1 MTDRCSSSIRRG
13 HIASSK
19 HRRHPDHPQVVVD
32 LQASQPITGYRQ
44 LLGQAAGPHAGAPH
58 HGGRCQPFPDDSVT
72 PPGLTAATLTPVLVS
87 TPLSNSAC
95 SITGRA
101 DKPISEPTKGL
112 WSMSTTRG

>member
-1 MTDRCSSSIRRG
+1 MLTRHDRQVLVIHPGRG

-58 HGGRCQPFPDDSVT
+58 HGGRCQPFP
-72 PPGLTAATLTPVLVS
+72 
-87 TPLSNSAC
+87 
-95 SITGRA
+95 R
-101 DKPISEPTKGL
+101 
-112 WSMSTTRG
+112 

>member
-1 MTDRCSSSIRRG
+1 MPAHHTTVAA
-13 HIASSK
+13 ASRS
-19 HRRHPDHPQVVVD
+19 
-32 LQASQPITGYRQ
+32 
-44 LLGQAAGPHAGAPH
+44 
-58 HGGRCQPFPDDSVT
+58 PDDSVT